1 VPDPD
6 PDPFIKDSKKIFN
19 ILTKLKIFLPI

>member
-6 PDPFIKDSKKIFN
+6 PDTFIKYSKKIFN
-19 ILTKLKIFLPI
+19 ILTKLKIILPI